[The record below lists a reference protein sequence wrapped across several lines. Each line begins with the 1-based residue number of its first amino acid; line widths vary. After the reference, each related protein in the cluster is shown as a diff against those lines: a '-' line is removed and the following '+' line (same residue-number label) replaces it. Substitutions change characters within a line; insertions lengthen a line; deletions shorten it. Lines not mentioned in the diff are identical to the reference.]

1 MKANRLFAIAAL
13 LSVSML
19 TGCIG
24 GGTTE
29 PSRYYTVSAE
39 SISTAAVAGATSDA
53 RIHVKKFTIDPSYQ
67 RSNIVYRESPYDFS
81 FYSLDLWATRPEQM
95 LTQVAGE
102 YLVKSNM
109 FKSVDLKPMGK
120 PDFELL
126 GNVDAIEEIDEGS
139 SQEAHLAMQLTFRKV
154 GEDSPLW
161 EKRYD
166 ERQSMSKRDAHSAAE
181 ALSKLYAKFMQD
193 ALENIARVK

>member
-1 MKANRLFAIAAL
+1 MFKANRFLAVAAL
-13 LSVSML
+13 LSVFTL
-19 TGCIG
+19 TGCVG
-24 GGTTE
+24 GSTE

-39 SISTAAVAGATSDA
+39 SISVAGATSDA
-53 RIHVKKFTIDPSYQ
+53 RVHVKKFTIDPAYQ
-67 RSNIVYRESPYDFS
+67 RTNIVYRESPYDFM
-81 FYSLDLWATRPEQM
+81 FYDLDLWATRPEQM

-102 YLVKSNM
+102 YLIKSNM

-139 SQEAHLAMQLTFRKV
+139 SQEAHLAVQLTFRKV
-154 GEDSPLW
+154 GEDAPLW

-166 ERQSMSKRDAHSAAE
+166 ERQSMNKRDAHSAAE
-181 ALSKLYAKFMQD
+181 ALSKLYAKYMQD
-193 ALENIARVK
+193 ALSNIANVK

>member
-1 MKANRLFAIAAL
+1 MFKANRFLAVATL
-13 LSVSML
+13 LSVFTL
-19 TGCIG
+19 TGCLG
-24 GGTTE
+24 GSTE

-39 SISTAAVAGATSDA
+39 SISVAGATSDT
-53 RIHVKKFTIDPSYQ
+53 RVHVKKFTIDPAYQ
-67 RSNIVYRESPYDFS
+67 RTNIVYRESPYDFM
-81 FYSLDLWATRPEQM
+81 FYDLDLWATRPEQM

-126 GNVDAIEEIDEGS
+126 GNVDAIEEIDEGN
-139 SQEAHLAMQLTFRKV
+139 SQEAHLAVQLTFRKV
-154 GEDSPLW
+154 GEDAPLW

-166 ERQSMSKRDAHSAAE
+166 ERQSMNKRDAHSAAE
-181 ALSKLYAKFMQD
+181 ALSKLYAKYMQD
-193 ALENIARVK
+193 ALENIAKVK

>member
-1 MKANRLFAIAAL
+1 MFKANRLLAVAAL
-13 LSVSML
+13 LSVFTL
-19 TGCIG
+19 TGCLG
-24 GGTTE
+24 GSTE
-29 PSRYYTVSAE
+29 PSRYYTISAE
-39 SISTAAVAGATSDA
+39 SISIAGATSDA
-53 RIHVKKFTIDPSYQ
+53 RIHVKKFTIDPAYQ
-67 RSNIVYRESPYDFS
+67 RTNIVYRESPYDFM
-81 FYSLDLWATRPEQM
+81 FYDLDLWATRPEQM

-139 SQEAHLAMQLTFRKV
+139 SQEAHLAVQLTFRKV
-154 GEDSPLW
+154 GEDAPLW

-166 ERQSMSKRDAHSAAE
+166 ERQSMNKRDAHSAAE

-193 ALENIARVK
+193 ALENISKVK

>member
-1 MKANRLFAIAAL
+1 MKANRLLAIAAL
-13 LSVSML
+13 LSAFTL
-19 TGCIG
+19 TGCLG
-24 GGTTE
+24 GSTE

-39 SISTAAVAGATSDA
+39 SIATVSNAASDA
-53 RIHVKKFTIDPSYQ
+53 RIHVKKFTIDPAYQ
-67 RSNIVYRESPYDFS
+67 RSNIVYRESAYDFM
-81 FYSLDLWATRPEQM
+81 FYDLDLWATRPEQM

-102 YLVKSNM
+102 YLVKSNL

-139 SQEAHLAMQLTFRKV
+139 SQYAHLAVQLTFRKV
-154 GEDSPLW
+154 GEDTPLW

-166 ERQSMSKRDAHSAAE
+166 DRQNMDKRDAHSAAE
-181 ALSKLYAKFMQD
+181 AISKLYAKFMQD
-193 ALENIARVK
+193 ALQNIASVK

>member
-1 MKANRLFAIAAL
+1 MRILKANRLLAVAAL
-13 LSVSML
+13 LSVFTL
-19 TGCIG
+19 TGCLG
-24 GGTTE
+24 GSTE

-39 SISTAAVAGATSDA
+39 SISVAGTASDA
-53 RIHVKKFTIDPSYQ
+53 RVHVKKFTIDPAYQ
-67 RSNIVYRESPYDFS
+67 RSNIVYRESPYDFM
-81 FYSLDLWATRPEQM
+81 FYDLDLWATRPEQM

-102 YLVKSNM
+102 YLVKSNL

-139 SQEAHLAMQLTFRKV
+139 SQYAHLALQLTFRKT
-154 GEDSPLW
+154 GEDTPLW

-166 ERQSMSKRDAHSAAE
+166 ERQSMNKRDAHSAAE
-181 ALSKLYAKFMQD
+181 ALSKLYARFMQD

>member
-1 MKANRLFAIAAL
+1 MFKANRLLAVAAL
-13 LSVSML
+13 LSAFTL
-19 TGCIG
+19 TGCLG
-24 GGTTE
+24 GSTE

-39 SISTAAVAGATSDA
+39 SISIAGATSDA
-53 RIHVKKFTIDPSYQ
+53 RVHVKKFTIDPAYQ
-67 RSNIVYRESPYDFS
+67 RTNIVYRESPYDFM
-81 FYSLDLWATRPEQM
+81 FYDLDLWATRPEQM

-102 YLVKSNM
+102 YLVKSNL

-139 SQEAHLAMQLTFRKV
+139 SQEAHLAVQLTFRKV
-154 GEDSPLW
+154 GEDAPLW

-166 ERQSMSKRDAHSAAE
+166 ERESMSKRDAHSAAE
-181 ALSKLYAKFMQD
+181 ALSKLYAKYMQD
-193 ALENIARVK
+193 ALENISKVK

>member
-1 MKANRLFAIAAL
+1 MFKANRLLAVAAL
-13 LSVSML
+13 LSVFTL
-19 TGCIG
+19 TGCLG
-24 GGTTE
+24 GSTE

-39 SISTAAVAGATSDA
+39 SISIAGATSDA
-53 RIHVKKFTIDPSYQ
+53 RIHVKKFTIDPAYQ
-67 RSNIVYRESPYDFS
+67 RTNIVYRESPYDFM
-81 FYSLDLWATRPEQM
+81 FYDLDLWATRPEQM

-102 YLVKSNM
+102 YLIKSNM

-139 SQEAHLAMQLTFRKV
+139 SQEAHLAVQLTFRKV
-154 GEDSPLW
+154 GEDAPLW

-193 ALENIARVK
+193 ALENIAKVK

>member
-1 MKANRLFAIAAL
+1 MFKANRLLAVAAL
-13 LSVSML
+13 LSVFTL
-19 TGCIG
+19 TGCLG
-24 GGTTE
+24 GSTE

-39 SISTAAVAGATSDA
+39 SISIAGATSDA
-53 RIHVKKFTIDPSYQ
+53 RIHVKKFTIDPAYQ
-67 RSNIVYRESPYDFS
+67 RTNIVYRESPYDFM
-81 FYSLDLWATRPEQM
+81 FYDLDLWATRPEQM

-102 YLVKSNM
+102 YLIKSNM

-139 SQEAHLAMQLTFRKV
+139 SQEAHLAVQLTFRKV
-154 GEDSPLW
+154 GEDAPLW

-166 ERQSMSKRDAHSAAE
+166 ERQSMNKRDAHSAAE
-181 ALSKLYAKFMQD
+181 ALSKLYAKYMQD
-193 ALENIARVK
+193 ALANIANVK

>member
-1 MKANRLFAIAAL
+1 MFKANRLLAVAAL
-13 LSVSML
+13 LSVFTL
-19 TGCIG
+19 TGCLG
-24 GGTTE
+24 GSTE

-39 SISTAAVAGATSDA
+39 SISVAGTTSDT
-53 RIHVKKFTIDPSYQ
+53 RVHVKKFTIDPAYQ
-67 RSNIVYRESPYDFS
+67 RTNIVYRESPYDFM
-81 FYSLDLWATRPEQM
+81 FYDLDLWATRPEQM

-102 YLVKSNM
+102 YLIKSNM

-139 SQEAHLAMQLTFRKV
+139 SQEAHLAVQLTFRKV
-154 GEDSPLW
+154 GEDAPLW

-181 ALSKLYAKFMQD
+181 ALSKLYAKYMQD

>member
-1 MKANRLFAIAAL
+1 MFKANRLLAVAAL
-13 LSVSML
+13 LSVFTL
-19 TGCIG
+19 TGCLG
-24 GGTTE
+24 GSTE

-39 SISTAAVAGATSDA
+39 SISVAGVTSDT
-53 RIHVKKFTIDPSYQ
+53 RVHVKKFTIDPAYQ
-67 RSNIVYRESPYDFS
+67 RTNIVYRESPYDFM
-81 FYSLDLWATRPEQM
+81 FYDLDLWATRPEQM

-139 SQEAHLAMQLTFRKV
+139 SQEAHLAVQLTFRKV
-154 GEDSPLW
+154 GEDAPLW

-166 ERQSMSKRDAHSAAE
+166 ERQSMNKRDAHSAAE
-181 ALSKLYAKFMQD
+181 ALSKLYAKYMQD
-193 ALENIARVK
+193 ALENISRVK

>member
-1 MKANRLFAIAAL
+1 MFKANRLLAVAAL
-13 LSVSML
+13 LSVFTL
-19 TGCIG
+19 TGCLG
-24 GGTTE
+24 GSTE

-39 SISTAAVAGATSDA
+39 SISVAGATSDA
-53 RIHVKKFTIDPSYQ
+53 RVHVKKFTIDPAYQ
-67 RSNIVYRESPYDFS
+67 RTNIVYRESPYDFM
-81 FYSLDLWATRPEQM
+81 FYDLDLWATRPEQM

-126 GNVDAIEEIDEGS
+126 GNVDAIEEIDEGN
-139 SQEAHLAMQLTFRKV
+139 SQEAHLAVQLTFRKV
-154 GEDSPLW
+154 GEDAPLW

-181 ALSKLYAKFMQD
+181 ALSKLYAKYMQD

>member
-1 MKANRLFAIAAL
+1 MFKANRFLAVATL
-13 LSVSML
+13 LSVFTL
-19 TGCIG
+19 TGCLG
-24 GGTTE
+24 GSTE

-39 SISTAAVAGATSDA
+39 SISVAGATSDT
-53 RIHVKKFTIDPSYQ
+53 RVHVKKFTIDPAYQ
-67 RSNIVYRESPYDFS
+67 RTNIVYRESPYDFM
-81 FYSLDLWATRPEQM
+81 FYDLDLWATRPEQM

-139 SQEAHLAMQLTFRKV
+139 SQEAHLAVQLTFRKV
-154 GEDSPLW
+154 GEDAPLW

-166 ERQSMSKRDAHSAAE
+166 ERQSMNKRDAHSAAE
-181 ALSKLYAKFMQD
+181 ALSKLYAKYMQD
-193 ALENIARVK
+193 ALENISKVK

>member
-1 MKANRLFAIAAL
+1 MRILKANRLLAVAAL
-13 LSVSML
+13 LSVFTL
-19 TGCIG
+19 TGCLG
-24 GGTTE
+24 GSTE

-39 SISTAAVAGATSDA
+39 SISVAGTASDA
-53 RIHVKKFTIDPSYQ
+53 RVHVKKFTIDPAYQ
-67 RSNIVYRESPYDFS
+67 RTNIVYRESPYDFM
-81 FYSLDLWATRPEQM
+81 FYDLDLWATRPEQM

-102 YLVKSNM
+102 YLVKSNL

-139 SQEAHLAMQLTFRKV
+139 SQDAHLALQLTFRKV
-154 GEDSPLW
+154 GEDTPLW
-161 EKRYD
+161 VKRYE

-193 ALENIARVK
+193 ALENIAKVK

>member
-1 MKANRLFAIAAL
+1 MLKANRLLAVAAL
-13 LSVSML
+13 LSVFTL
-19 TGCIG
+19 TGCLG
-24 GGTTE
+24 GSTE

-39 SISTAAVAGATSDA
+39 SISIAGATSDA
-53 RIHVKKFTIDPSYQ
+53 RIHVKKFTIDPAYQ
-67 RSNIVYRESPYDFS
+67 RTNIVYRESPYDFM
-81 FYSLDLWATRPEQM
+81 FYDLDLWATRPEQM

-102 YLVKSNM
+102 YLIKSNM

-139 SQEAHLAMQLTFRKV
+139 SQEAHLAVQLTFRKV
-154 GEDSPLW
+154 GEDAPLW

-166 ERQSMSKRDAHSAAE
+166 ERQSMNKRDAHSAAE
-181 ALSKLYAKFMQD
+181 ALSKLYAKYMQD
-193 ALENIARVK
+193 ALENIAKVK

>member
-1 MKANRLFAIAAL
+1 MFKANRLLAVAAL
-13 LSVSML
+13 LSAFTL
-19 TGCIG
+19 TGCLG
-24 GGTTE
+24 GSTE

-39 SISTAAVAGATSDA
+39 SISVAGATSDA
-53 RIHVKKFTIDPSYQ
+53 RVHVKKFTIDPAYQ
-67 RSNIVYRESPYDFS
+67 RTNIVYRESPYDFM
-81 FYSLDLWATRPEQM
+81 FYDLDLWATRPEQM

-102 YLVKSNM
+102 YLIKSNM

-139 SQEAHLAMQLTFRKV
+139 SQEAHLAVQLTFRKV
-154 GEDSPLW
+154 GEDAPLW

-166 ERQSMSKRDAHSAAE
+166 ERQSMNKRDAHSAAE
-181 ALSKLYAKFMQD
+181 ALSKLYAKYMQD
-193 ALENIARVK
+193 ALSNIANVK

>member
-1 MKANRLFAIAAL
+1 MFKANRLLAVAAL
-13 LSVSML
+13 LSAFTL
-19 TGCIG
+19 TGCLG
-24 GGTTE
+24 GSTE

-39 SISTAAVAGATSDA
+39 SISVAGATSDT
-53 RIHVKKFTIDPSYQ
+53 RVHVKKFTIDPAYQ
-67 RSNIVYRESPYDFS
+67 RTNIVYRESPYDFM
-81 FYSLDLWATRPEQM
+81 FYDLDLWATRPEQM

-126 GNVDAIEEIDEGS
+126 GNVDAIEEIDEGNA
-139 SQEAHLAMQLTFRKV
+139 QEAHLAMQLTFRKV
-154 GEDSPLW
+154 GEDAPLW

-166 ERQSMSKRDAHSAAE
+166 ERQSMNKRDAHSAAE
-181 ALSKLYAKFMQD
+181 ALSKLYAKYMQD
-193 ALENIARVK
+193 ALENIAKVK

>member
-1 MKANRLFAIAAL
+1 MRILKANRLLAVAAL
-13 LSVSML
+13 LSVFTL
-19 TGCIG
+19 TGCLG
-24 GGTTE
+24 GSTE

-39 SISTAAVAGATSDA
+39 SISVAGATSDT
-53 RIHVKKFTIDPSYQ
+53 RVHVKKFTIDPAYQ
-67 RSNIVYRESPYDFS
+67 RTNIVYRESPYDFM
-81 FYSLDLWATRPEQM
+81 FYDLDLWATRPEQM

-102 YLVKSNM
+102 YLIKSNM

-139 SQEAHLAMQLTFRKV
+139 SQEAHLAVQLTFRKV
-154 GEDSPLW
+154 GEDASLW

-166 ERQSMSKRDAHSAAE
+166 ERQSMNKRDAHSAAE
-181 ALSKLYAKFMQD
+181 ALSKLYAKYMQD

>member
-1 MKANRLFAIAAL
+1 MFKANRLLAVAAL
-13 LSVSML
+13 LSVFTL
-19 TGCIG
+19 TGCLG
-24 GGTTE
+24 GSTE

-39 SISTAAVAGATSDA
+39 SISVAGATSDA
-53 RIHVKKFTIDPSYQ
+53 RVHVKKFTIDPAYQ
-67 RSNIVYRESPYDFS
+67 RTNIVYRESPYDFM
-81 FYSLDLWATRPEQM
+81 FYDLDLWATRPEQM

-139 SQEAHLAMQLTFRKV
+139 SQEAHLAVQLTFRKV
-154 GEDSPLW
+154 GEDAPLW

-181 ALSKLYAKFMQD
+181 ALSKLYAKYMQD
-193 ALENIARVK
+193 ALENIAKVK

>member
-1 MKANRLFAIAAL
+1 MFKANRLLTVAAL
-13 LSVSML
+13 LSAFTL
-19 TGCIG
+19 TGCLG
-24 GGTTE
+24 GSTE

-39 SISTAAVAGATSDA
+39 SISVAGATSDA
-53 RIHVKKFTIDPSYQ
+53 RIHVKKFTIDPAYQ
-67 RSNIVYRESPYDFS
+67 RTNIVYRESPYDFM
-81 FYSLDLWATRPEQM
+81 FYDLDLWATRPEQM

-102 YLVKSNM
+102 YLIKSNM

-139 SQEAHLAMQLTFRKV
+139 SQEAHLAVQLTFRKV
-154 GEDSPLW
+154 GEDAPLW

-181 ALSKLYAKFMQD
+181 ALSKLYAKYMQD
-193 ALENIARVK
+193 ALENISKVK

>member
-1 MKANRLFAIAAL
+1 MFKANRLLAVAAL
-13 LSVSML
+13 LSAFTL
-19 TGCIG
+19 TGCLG
-24 GGTTE
+24 GSTE

-39 SISTAAVAGATSDA
+39 SISVAGATSDT
-53 RIHVKKFTIDPSYQ
+53 RVHVKKFTIDPAYQ
-67 RSNIVYRESPYDFS
+67 RTNIVYRESPYDFM
-81 FYSLDLWATRPEQM
+81 FYDLDLWATRPEQM

-139 SQEAHLAMQLTFRKV
+139 SQEAHLAVQLTFRKV
-154 GEDSPLW
+154 GEDTPLW

-166 ERQSMSKRDAHSAAE
+166 ERQSMNKRDAHSAAE
-181 ALSKLYAKFMQD
+181 ALSKLYAKYMQD
-193 ALENIARVK
+193 AIENISKVK

>member
-1 MKANRLFAIAAL
+1 MFKANRLLAVAAL
-13 LSVSML
+13 LSAFTL
-19 TGCIG
+19 TGCLG
-24 GGTTE
+24 GSTE

-39 SISTAAVAGATSDA
+39 SISIAGATSDT
-53 RIHVKKFTIDPSYQ
+53 RVHVKKFTIDPAYQ
-67 RSNIVYRESPYDFS
+67 RTNIVYRESPYDFM
-81 FYSLDLWATRPEQM
+81 FYDLDLWATRPEQM

-109 FKSVDLKPMGK
+109 FKSVDLKPIGK

-139 SQEAHLAMQLTFRKV
+139 SQEAHLAVQLTFRKV
-154 GEDSPLW
+154 GEDAPLW

-181 ALSKLYAKFMQD
+181 ALSKLYAKYMQD
-193 ALENIARVK
+193 ALENISKVK

>member
-1 MKANRLFAIAAL
+1 MFKANRLLAVAAL
-13 LSVSML
+13 LSAFTL
-19 TGCIG
+19 TGCLG
-24 GGTTE
+24 GSTE

-39 SISTAAVAGATSDA
+39 SISVAGATSDT
-53 RIHVKKFTIDPSYQ
+53 RVHVKKFTIDPAYQ
-67 RSNIVYRESPYDFS
+67 RTNIVYRESPYDFM
-81 FYSLDLWATRPEQM
+81 FYDLDLWATRPEQM

-139 SQEAHLAMQLTFRKV
+139 SQEAHLAVQLTFRKV
-154 GEDSPLW
+154 GEDAPLW

-181 ALSKLYAKFMQD
+181 ALSKLYAKYMQD

>member
-1 MKANRLFAIAAL
+1 MRILKANRLLAVAAL
-13 LSVSML
+13 LSVFTL
-19 TGCIG
+19 TGCLG
-24 GGTTE
+24 GSTE

-39 SISTAAVAGATSDA
+39 SISVAGTASDA
-53 RIHVKKFTIDPSYQ
+53 RVHVKKFTIDPAYQ
-67 RSNIVYRESPYDFS
+67 RSNIVYRESPYDFM
-81 FYSLDLWATRPEQM
+81 FYDLDLWATRPEQM

-102 YLVKSNM
+102 YLVKSNL

-139 SQEAHLAMQLTFRKV
+139 SQYAHLALQLTFRKT
-154 GEDSPLW
+154 GEDAPLW

-166 ERQSMSKRDAHSAAE
+166 ERQSMNKRDAHSAAE
-181 ALSKLYAKFMQD
+181 SLSKLYAKFMQD